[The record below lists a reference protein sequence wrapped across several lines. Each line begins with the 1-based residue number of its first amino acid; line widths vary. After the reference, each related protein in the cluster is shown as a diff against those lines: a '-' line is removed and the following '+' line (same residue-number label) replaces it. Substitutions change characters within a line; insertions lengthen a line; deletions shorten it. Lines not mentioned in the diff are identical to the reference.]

1 MGEPTNGGGPLVLLV
16 NGEEREIE
24 AGATVSSLL
33 ESLDL
38 VPGTVVVERNR
49 KIVERSRYEEV
60 LLEDGDRLE
69 LVHFVGG
76 G

>member
-1 MGEPTNGGGPLVLLV
+1 MSDETMTTKPITLTV
-16 NGEEREIE
+16 NGEERTLPP
-24 AGATVSSLL
+24 GTTVLGLL

-49 KIVERSRYEEV
+49 RILPREQYDEV
-60 LLEDGDRLE
+60 TLAEGDSLE